1 MGISRTGCVFTGVEL
16 CTRMMQFS
24 GLYIVLSLLSL
35 LCIGLSLSVTDAD
48 LATYMVFLGL
58 VRLLLGLA
66 TIVCLYRILNQFG
79 GVLHDV
85 TLIRR
90 ACAGWVFVRFLSW
103 FAVDDAEAYGPLR
116 SLRLVGPLSD
126 FVFFGIL
133 FRSAYSTRQKLE
145 REGEP
150 EGNLYA
156 LLGPHP
162 STGPVSQLQPQQ
174 QQGVIMGQPQQGVIV
189 QPQQQQGV
197 IMGQP
202 QQGVIVQPQQQ
213 QGVIMGQPQQGVIVH
228 SEAGAEC

>member
-1 MGISRTGCVFTGVEL
+1 MPECVFTGVEL

-48 LATYMVFLGL
+48 ESDYKSCIGL
-58 VRLLLGLA
+58 SFVRLLLGLA
-66 TIVCLYRILNQFG
+66 TIVCLYRIMNQFG

-85 TLIRR
+85 TLVRR
-90 ACAGWVFVRFLSW
+90 ACAGWVFARFLSGLSSLS
-103 FAVDDAEAYGPLR
+103 GP
-116 SLRLVGPLSD
+116 SELRLVGPLSD

-150 EGNLYA
+150 EGNLYS

-189 QPQQQQGV
+189 
-197 IMGQP
+197 
-202 QQGVIVQPQQQ
+202 
-213 QGVIMGQPQQGVIVH
+213 H

>member
-1 MGISRTGCVFTGVEL
+1 MPCTRTGCVFTGVEL

-48 LATYMVFLGL
+48 EARRIHIWLLIMPFIGL

-66 TIVCLYRILNQFG
+66 TIVCLYRIMNQFG

-85 TLIRR
+85 TLVRR
-90 ACAGWVFVRFLSW
+90 ACAGWVFVRVLSILGGLTAPHLLGDEPQPHPVLMCMK
-103 FAVDDAEAYGPLR
+103 FISPFI
-116 SLRLVGPLSD
+116 D

-189 QPQQQQGV
+189 
-197 IMGQP
+197 
-202 QQGVIVQPQQQ
+202 
-213 QGVIMGQPQQGVIVH
+213 H

>member
-1 MGISRTGCVFTGVEL
+1 MPGCVFTGVEL

-48 LATYMVFLGL
+48 EARRIHIWLLIMPFIGL

-66 TIVCLYRILNQFG
+66 TIVCLYRIMNQFG

-85 TLIRR
+85 TLVRR

-103 FAVDDAEAYGPLR
+103 LVLDDETGAGPLR

-174 QQGVIMGQPQQGVIV
+174 QQGVIMGQPQQ
-189 QPQQQQGV
+189 
-197 IMGQP
+197 
-202 QQGVIVQPQQQ
+202 QGVIVQAVPTKTTTL
-213 QGVIMGQPQQGVIVH
+213 
-228 SEAGAEC
+228 

>member
-1 MGISRTGCVFTGVEL
+1 MPECVFTGVEL

-48 LATYMVFLGL
+48 LATHITFIGL
-58 VRLLLGLA
+58 VRDLLGLA
-66 TIVCLYRILNQFG
+66 TIVCLYRIMNQFG

-85 TLIRR
+85 TLVRR
-90 ACAGWVFVRFLSW
+90 ACAGWVFARFLSGSW
-103 FAVDDAEAYGPLR
+103 FGPE
-116 SLRLVGPLSD
+116 LRLVGPLSD

-174 QQGVIMGQPQQGVIV
+174 QQGVIMGQPQQG
-189 QPQQQQGV
+189 
-197 IMGQP
+197 M
-202 QQGVIVQPQQQ
+202 IVQPQQQ